1 MAMIKETTKSQ
12 SQAVVEQTTSKMPA
26 VIALVFGAF
35 LVLGTGFAHSQTI
48 HDAAHDVRHAF
59 AFPCH

>member
-1 MAMIKETTKSQ
+1 MIKENTKTQ
-12 SQAVVEQTTSKMPA
+12 SHALAEGASSKLPG
-26 VIALVFGAF
+26 VIALVFGVF
-35 LVLGTGFAHSQTI
+35 LVFGAGFAHSQTL

>member
-35 LVLGTGFAHSQTI
+35 IVLGAGFAHSQTI

>member
-1 MAMIKETTKSQ
+1 MIKENTKSH
-12 SQAVVEQTTSKMPA
+12 SQAVAEGTSSKLPG
-26 VIALVFGAF
+26 ILALVFGAF
-35 LVLGTGFAHSQTI
+35 LVLGAGFAHSQTL